1 LKALFCDRLI
11 LSSFQ
16 ILLAIGALNMPF
28 SLLLV
33 FLLPII
39 VVPLVYFAGKKSSK
53 LGATAV
59 GLTAIVNIG
68 LILTTVPT
76 IISGGVYQE
85 SYAWI
90 PVLNSHFSLFVD
102 GISASIAIIALVL
115 ILAAAIFSA
124 KYIEGKKN
132 LPVYYSLLSL
142 ISVGLVGV
150 FITSNFLL
158 FYFCWELM
166 LVPAYFIIGGW
177 GYCDSYKAA
186 FKLFIFTHAGA
197 VFVLL
202 GIGYIYIVTGQTDMF
217 AAQSALI
224 TGGFTEAAKWILL
237 ALTAGFAVKMAIVPV
252 HMWLPDAHSEA
263 PATMSAL
270 LSGVIIS
277 AGAYAILRLSLT
289 TILPTVALGDPYFAG
304 AFLHGL
310 AIFGV
315 ISAFF
320 GAFIAL
326 VETDIK
332 RIIAYSSIAHMGY
345 VMFGLSLF
353 PSATAVT
360 LAQNAASIQ
369 ATASI
374 QAEQVLAGVVTASGA
389 ILGTVLHILNHA
401 VSKGLFFLS
410 AGSVMHQTEERD
422 IRKMGG
428 LAGKMP
434 FTAGSSI
441 VAALSIAGSPPFA
454 CFWSELFIFVGAFEA
469 FERNDPFYLIPTIFM
484 LIATVLSLA
493 YSLRFVNKVFLGPSK
508 TENGEVPESGKKI
521 FDVPNSMKVAMLIL
535 VAFVVVLG
543 VYPAFFINLIKG
555 VALI

>member
-1 LKALFCDRLI
+1 M
-11 LSSFQ
+11 S
-16 ILLAIGALNMPF
+16 F

-39 VVPLVYFAGKKSSK
+39 GVPFIYLAARKSGKIAA
-53 LGATAV
+53 LIVA
-59 GLTAIVNIG
+59 LIAIINIA
-68 LILTTVPT
+68 LIGTTIPT
-76 IISGGVYQE
+76 IVSGAAYQE
-85 SYAWI
+85 TYAWI

-102 GISASIAIIALVL
+102 GISASIVLIALVL
-115 ILAAAIFSA
+115 ILAASLFSI
-124 KYIEGKKN
+124 KYMEGKKN
-132 LPVYYSLLSL
+132 LPVYYVLLSL
-142 ISVGLVGV
+142 LSVGLVGV

-166 LVPAYFIIGGW
+166 LVPAYFIIGNW
-177 GYCDSYKAA
+177 GYRDSYKAA

-202 GIGYIYIVTGQTDMF
+202 GIGAIYITTGQTDMF
-217 AAQSALI
+217 AAQSALMAP
-224 TGGFTEAAKWILL
+224 GLAEAAKWILL

-277 AGAYAILRLSLT
+277 AGAYAILRLSLVT
-289 TILPTVALGDPYFAG
+289 VLPAVALSDAAFATN
-304 AFLHGL
+304 FLHGL

-353 PSATAVT
+353 PAATAVT
-360 LAQNAASIQ
+360 LAQAAASAQ

-374 QAEQVLAGVVTASGA
+374 QAEQILATIVTASGA
-389 ILGTVLHILNHA
+389 VLGTVLHILNHA

-422 IRKMGG
+422 IRKLGG

-434 FTAGSSI
+434 FTAASSI

-454 CFWSELFIFVGAFEA
+454 CFWSEFFIFVGAFELI
-469 FERNDPFYLIPTIFM
+469 RNDFFYLIPTIFM

-493 YSLRFVNKVFLGPSK
+493 YSLRFVNKVFLGQPK
-508 TENGEVPESGKKI
+508 TESDAAPAEATQKKLFEVP
-521 FDVPNSMKVAMLIL
+521 NTMKLAMVLL
-535 VAFVVVLG
+535 VVFVIVLG